1 MAEDVPRGGS
11 GPRVARHRIRR
22 SASGLRRV
30 EVTVPA
36 ADAALVRTMAATLR
50 RGGDEAR
57 EVRNALA
64 PVAARARSGQEL
76 VAFLR
81 ASPLVGEDLVF
92 ERDLSVGRAADL
104 EGLEVPA
111 VPE

>member
-1 MAEDVPRGGS
+1 MAEDLPRGGS

-36 ADAALVRTMAATLR
+36 ADAALVRTVAATLR

-57 EVRNALA
+57 ELRDALA
-64 PVAARARSGQEL
+64 PVAASARTGQEL

-92 ERDLSVGRAADL
+92 DRDRSVGREADL
-104 EGLEVPA
+104 EGLEI
-111 VPE
+111 PE

>member
-1 MAEDVPRGGS
+1 M
-11 GPRVARHRIRR
+11 
-22 SASGLRRV
+22 
-30 EVTVPA
+30 PA